1 MNCDLKR
8 KFRTLRATTLG
19 VVLCL
24 LAQFAVAQAV
34 GEWQTHFNYASAQ
47 TVAVAKE
54 FVYCATK
61 NGFFYYQPKENKTV
75 LLSTKDGLSET
86 AVSRIKY
93 EPTQNI
99 LIIGHENGAIDLLQL
114 STRGAP
120 ETIKNFLDIT
130 NAPQI
135 EGSRRINHIN
145 IRRSDVYL
153 ACDFGVVVFDLAKQ
167 EIRSTIRNIGPN
179 GQAIRA
185 LSTAFANDSLYI
197 STPSTVLAASLGVG
211 VNLQFFGNW
220 KPIPTATNVAGVAA
234 FQNNLFVALR
244 GRGVFKYERGLFMSV
259 FATNSAAL
267 KIQELTTGIVLST
280 ESLVRTLTSVIF
292 SSNLLTQPQEVAQAE
307 DGTWFVADAGT
318 GLLSAKTGEA
328 LRVNT
333 PNGPSTDVFGRLY
346 AYANQLIALKQ
357 NQTEPNATL
366 DYYNDTDWTTAQSTA
381 TGSFS
386 GAALSLADKTLY
398 LSNFGNG
405 IWQLQPD
412 GKLLPA
418 TATPALDRARL
429 TGIAIDRAN
438 GRWAVGDVRFGEGTL
453 FSNTAT
459 FPLGAGAV
467 ADVLITENTATRLH
481 WVRLQAGGLLACDAT
496 TTLRTQF
503 WGTGLGAGNLPSAVV
518 NDFVVDLDGR
528 IWLATN
534 SGVAVIDNPTSTFST
549 RRDAFR
555 PVFGTGFLLRNEA
568 CTAIAVDA
576 ANRKWI
582 GTRNSGLFLFNE
594 SGTELI
600 ARFSTANAPLPS
612 NFVVDVA
619 VVPATGLVF
628 VATPSGL
635 VSYGGTAIAPAETL
649 SAIQIYPNP
658 VRPDFTGSVVIK
670 GLTADSNLKITDI
683 TGRLVHETRSQGGS
697 AAWNLITYRGQRAET
712 GVYLVFITNQDG
724 SESLV
729 GKLGVVR

>member
-1 MNCDLKR
+1 MNCDLKH
-8 KFRTLRATTLG
+8 KKG
-19 VVLCL
+19 VAIFWAFLCL
-24 LAQFAVAQAV
+24 FAQYASAQAV

-47 TVAVAKE
+47 TVAVAKNY
-54 FVYCATK
+54 VYCATK
-61 NGFFYYQPKENKTV
+61 NGFFYYERTENKTV
-75 LLSTKDGLSET
+75 LFNAKDGFSET
-86 AVSRIKY
+86 AISRIAFD
-93 EPTQNI
+93 PTRNI

-120 ETIKNFLDIT
+120 ETVKNFLDIT

-153 ACDFGVVVFDLAKQ
+153 ACDFGVVVFDLTKQ
-167 EIRSTIRNIGPN
+167 EIRSTIRNIGTN

-185 LSTAFANDSLYI
+185 LSSAFANDSLYV
-197 STPSTVLAASLGVG
+197 STPSAVLAASLGVG
-211 VNLQFFGNW
+211 INLQFFGNW

-234 FQNNLFVALR
+234 FQNGLFVALR
-244 GRGVFKYERGLFMSV
+244 GRGVFKYERGQLQNV

-267 KIQELTTGIVLST
+267 NIQEQPAGIVIST
-280 ESLVRTLTSVIF
+280 AFLIRTLTSVIF
-292 SSNLLTQPQEVAQAE
+292 SSNLLTQPQEVALAE

-318 GLLSAKTGEA
+318 GLLSAKMGEA

-366 DYYNDTDWTTAQSTA
+366 DYHNGTDWTTANSTA
-381 TGSFS
+381 TGAFS
-386 GAALSLADKTLY
+386 GAAFGTADKVLY
-398 LSNFGNG
+398 LSNFGGG

-429 TGIAIDRAN
+429 TGVAVDRAN

-459 FPLGAGAV
+459 FPLGVGAV
-467 ADVLITENTATRLH
+467 ADVLITENTTTRLH

-496 TTLRTQF
+496 TTTLRTQF
-503 WGTGLGAGNLPSAVV
+503 WGTAPGTGKLPSAVV

-612 NFVVDVA
+612 DFVVDVA

-635 VSYGGTAIAPAETL
+635 VSYGGTATAPAETL

-697 AAWNLITYRGQRAET
+697 ASWNLITYRGQRAET

-724 SESLV
+724 SENLV